1 MDVLPPALSRP
12 AGYVQE
18 EVRPLLTL
26 DQSDCQDTIKTQPSL
41 PVPLLVVTG
50 SKLGL
55 RSETMK
61 TLPME
66 MAVRETE
73 VLLKLDMCDRAPPT
87 PHLMCAPNE
96 LTGTNRTHLSTQ
108 YSESPDA
115 EMVSEQELRNETTET
130 QLAET
135 GEVPTVH
142 RWKTAGYAT
151 TGHPQSLTRARSDQ
165 QDYIRMTP
173 PTPHPEFRDAE
184 MD

>member
-12 AGYVQE
+12 TGYVQE

-26 DQSDCQDTIKTQPSL
+26 DQSDCQDTTKTQPSL

-130 QLAET
+130 QLAVT
-135 GEVPTVH
+135 GEMLIAH
-142 RWKTAGYAT
+142 R
-151 TGHPQSLTRARSDQ
+151 
-165 QDYIRMTP
+165 
-173 PTPHPEFRDAE
+173 
-184 MD
+184 